1 MKGFWSTVMTLIH
14 QKSSIQYLDTESYIH
29 IYIYTNVAI
38 RITLITALPCLQVMQ
53 HEMRQKS
60 EGQAVLMEIL
70 KLRKEMDD
78 RFRALPPGGAVSTV
92 VGMAEMGS
100 GEGAVGG
107 VSLGR
112 NVFSTALDESEQATS
127 KLKGKEEVGENE
139 TTCYLANMNTGE

>member
-1 MKGFWSTVMTLIH
+1 
-14 QKSSIQYLDTESYIH
+14 
-29 IYIYTNVAI
+29 
-38 RITLITALPCLQVMQ
+38 MQ

-60 EGQAVLMEIL
+60 EGQAALMEIL
-70 KLRKEMDD
+70 KLRKEMED
-78 RFRALPPGGAVSTV
+78 RFRALPPGGAVSTI

-139 TTCYLANMNTGE
+139 TTRYLANMNTGEWKWNHTLLGEYQQRCTRPLAR

>member
-1 MKGFWSTVMTLIH
+1 
-14 QKSSIQYLDTESYIH
+14 
-29 IYIYTNVAI
+29 
-38 RITLITALPCLQVMQ
+38 MQ

-60 EGQAVLMEIL
+60 EGQAALMEIL

-78 RFRALPPGGAVSTV
+78 RFRALPPGGAVSTI

-139 TTCYLANMNTGE
+139 TTRYLANMNTGEWKWNHTLLGEYQQRCTRPLAT